1 MHIWIFL
8 IDKSIF
14 LGQFG
19 FLHWRNPNW
28 CQKYG
33 FLHRRNPYMH
43 TFMHIFGF
51 ALFGIQICAYIHSY
65 MDFSS
70 GEILNFG
77 TCLDLPSG
85 EI

>member
-1 MHIWIFL
+1 
-8 IDKSIF
+8 

-19 FLHWRNPNW
+19 FLHCRNPNW
-28 CQKYG
+28 CQRYG
-33 FLHRRNPYMH
+33 FLHQRNPYMRK
-43 TFMHIFGF
+43 FMHIFGF

-70 GEILNFG
+70 GEILIFG